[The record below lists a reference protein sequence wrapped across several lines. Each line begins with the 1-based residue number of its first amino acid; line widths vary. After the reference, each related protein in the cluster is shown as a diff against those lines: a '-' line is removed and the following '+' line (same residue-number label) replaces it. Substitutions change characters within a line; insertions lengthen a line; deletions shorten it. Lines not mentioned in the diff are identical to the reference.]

1 MQVNLSN
8 VHIPLQQFHEV
19 ASGQQDAGYVRLSSE
34 TALAGTSAAAAGL
47 VPAEIDRSEIIAIK
61 HALLSALSEYGFKDK
76 NKLNSIRQRLGLAPK
91 GRQQADDMTVLAVRY
106 LRPPTVYSRAFPP
119 TQEGIAAASRFLDDV
134 LGKSAWREARVT
146 GLGILMIKKMASSV
160 QYHRSRSRNFLVVE
174 RTEQT

>member
-19 ASGQQDAGYVRLSSE
+19 ASGQQYAVQTVKLGIGDALFLYTDGVTEAMDEKGELFGEQRTLEALNAVE
-34 TALAGTSAAAAGL
+34 TPDA
-47 VPAEIDRSEIIAIK
+47 
-61 HALLSALSEYGFKDK
+61 HALCGVVRSVVAAFSE
-76 NKLNSIRQRLGLAPK
+76 GL
-91 GRQQADDMTVLAVRY
+91 QQADDMTVLAVRY